1 MQTTCESDPCAL
13 IAPYERAR
21 RDAVRLWRAKWQL
34 WKAGQEKFFK
44 TSREFRSIE
53 RLCWSDPMCQ
63 IRALADASA
72 CRFADIHGDAP
83 FYKTVD
89 GAELLSPTMWFYGT
103 LPVSSLDRDWNR
115 TKQFKVSELLLL
127 WDLQSAAKAFT
138 RSVAALH
145 LVDVKRLSAESKKW
159 SARLERAT
167 DLIVGCSPE
176 CQGFLWLIHDRKM
189 PYSVAREI
197 AAFWEG

>member
-1 MQTTCESDPCAL
+1 MQTTCESDPGAL

-21 RDAVRLWRAKWQL
+21 RDVVRLWRAKWQL

-44 TSREFRSIE
+44 TSRELQSIN
-53 RLCWSDPMCQ
+53 RLCWSDPTCQ

-83 FYKTVD
+83 FHKTVD

-138 RSVAALH
+138 RSVAALPN
-145 LVDVKRLSAESKKW
+145 VDVKRLSAESKKW

-167 DLIVGCSPE
+167 D
-176 CQGFLWLIHDRKM
+176 
-189 PYSVAREI
+189 
-197 AAFWEG
+197 

>member
-1 MQTTCESDPCAL
+1 M
-13 IAPYERAR
+13 AR
-21 RDAVRLWRAKWQL
+21 QVATLEG
-34 WKAGQEKFFK
+34 GQEKFFK

-53 RLCWSDPMCQ
+53 RLCWSDPTCQ

-72 CRFADIHGDAP
+72 CRLADIHGDAT
-83 FYKTVD
+83 FHKAVD
-89 GAELLSPTMWFYGT
+89 GVELLSPTMWFYRT

-127 WDLQSAAKAFT
+127 WDLQSTAKAFI
-138 RSVAALH
+138 RSVAALP
-145 LVDVKRLSAESKKW
+145 LVDIKRLSAEPKKW

-197 AAFWEG
+197 AAFWDG

>member
-1 MQTTCESDPCAL
+1 MLYACGVPSGNSG
-13 IAPYERAR
+13 R
-21 RDAVRLWRAKWQL
+21 RGRKSS
-34 WKAGQEKFFK
+34 
-44 TSREFRSIE
+44 SRQAAS
-53 RLCWSDPMCQ
+53 WSDPTCQ

-72 CRFADIHGDAP
+72 CRFADIHGDAS
-83 FYKTVD
+83 FHKSVD
-89 GAELLSPTMWFYGT
+89 GVELLSPTMWFYGT

-138 RSVAALH
+138 RSVAALPN
-145 LVDVKRLSAESKKW
+145 VDVKRLSAESKKW

-167 DLIVGCSPE
+167 DLIVECSPE
-176 CQGFLWLIHDRKM
+176 CQGFLWLIHDRKL

-197 AAFWEG
+197 ATFWDS